1 MSMTVRVCAPPP
13 PPLDWEAAA
22 DAEAAA
28 EAAVAPPE
36 RTVRRCATCDPPA
49 RNARHA
55 WTLCPSCSGTD
66 ACVSCLLYA
75 VEREA
80 A

>member
-1 MSMTVRVCAPPP
+1 MSMTVRVRAPPP
-13 PPLDWEAAA
+13 PPLDWEAEA
-22 DAEAAA
+22 DAEAAPPPA
-28 EAAVAPPE
+28 PE
-36 RTVRRCATCDPPA
+36 RTARRCAACDPPA

>member
-13 PPLDWEAAA
+13 PPPPLDWEADADAA
-22 DAEAAA
+22 DVA
-28 EAAVAPPE
+28 APPE
-36 RTVRRCATCDPPA
+36 RAARRCATCDPPA

-55 WTLCPSCSGTD
+55 WALCPSCSGTD